1 MPFVQPS
8 QFVGKYAL
16 TRAFQDGTSK
26 IISVRD
32 QVEFQ
37 YLNELFG
44 VELYEKFMDEF
55 IDEPKY
61 TKLLS
66 PFAFYDCDRPV
77 VTRGITQMLLGLT
90 YCHYVNEMQGIATS
104 VGKTQPN
111 PEGSTLASD
120 LNIISFYNESIG
132 DYRKIQEYIM
142 LNRDLY
148 PEFKGSYKT
157 FNYWF

>member
-8 QFVGKYAL
+8 QFIGKYAL
-16 TRAFQDGTSK
+16 TRSFNDGDAK
-26 IISVRD
+26 IIQIRNE
-32 QVEFQ
+32 VEFK
-37 YLNELFG
+37 YLVALFG

-55 IDEPKY
+55 ADEPKY
-61 TKLLS
+61 TKLVS
-66 PFAFYDCDRPV
+66 PFAFQNRCEAV
-77 VTRGITQMLLGLT
+77 TTRGITEMLIGLT
-90 YCHYVNEMQGIATS
+90 YCHYVQEMPGIATS

-111 PEGSTLASD
+111 PEAGTLAND
-120 LNIISFYNESIG
+120 LNIISFYNDSIA

-148 PEFKGSYKT
+148 PEFKGNYKT